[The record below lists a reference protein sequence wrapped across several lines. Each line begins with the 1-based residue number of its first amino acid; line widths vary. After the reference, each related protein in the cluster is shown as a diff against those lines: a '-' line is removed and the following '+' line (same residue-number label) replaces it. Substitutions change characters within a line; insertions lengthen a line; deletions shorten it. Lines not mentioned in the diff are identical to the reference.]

1 LVYLSRDN
9 VEALLD
15 MPACI
20 DSMRSAFQAV
30 ASGNVQAPQRTII
43 RMADRPGA
51 FGSMPIYSPGFGSA
65 AKVMTIYPE
74 NHDAGLASHQ
84 GFILL
89 FAEDHGEPLA
99 LIEAGSVTE
108 LRTAAVSGL
117 ATDLLANPGEVTL
130 CILGSGVQARSHV
143 KAIQC
148 VRDVTRVQVWS
159 RTRGHADRFVDWVSD
174 NSGLHA
180 TVYESPEG
188 ALAGAN
194 IVCTVTAAKEPIV
207 EADWLREGCH
217 LNAVG
222 AFIPTARELDTETI
236 RRARLFVDSRGSA
249 VIEAGDFLIPKG
261 EGVIDED
268 HIVAELSELVTGK
281 VVGRQ
286 SAEEL
291 TVFKSLGMA
300 VEDLV
305 AARAVYDKA
314 VAEGV
319 GSKIE

>member
-1 LVYLSRDN
+1 MIYLSRNN

-20 DSMRSAFQAV
+20 VSMRSAFQALG
-30 ASGNVQAPQRTII
+30 SGDVQAPQRTII
-43 RMADRPGA
+43 RMADRPGF

-74 NHDAGLASHQ
+74 NHDAGRSSHQ

-108 LRTAAVSGL
+108 LRTAGVSGL
-117 ATDLLANPGEVTL
+117 ATDLMANPGEATL

-159 RTRGHADRFVDWVSD
+159 RTRGHADRFAEWVSD
-174 NSGLHA
+174 HSGLNA

-194 IVCTVTAAKEPIV
+194 IVCTVTAARDPIV
-207 EADWLREGCH
+207 EADWLANGCH
-217 LNAVG
+217 VNAVG
-222 AFIPTARELDTETI
+222 AFTAATRELDSETI
-236 RRARLFVDSRGSA
+236 RRARLVVDSRGSA

-268 HIVAELSELVTGK
+268 HIVAELSDLVTGK
-281 VVGRQ
+281 AVGRQ

-291 TVFKSLGMA
+291 TVFNSLGLA

-314 VAEGV
+314 VGEGV
-319 GSKIE
+319 GSEIE